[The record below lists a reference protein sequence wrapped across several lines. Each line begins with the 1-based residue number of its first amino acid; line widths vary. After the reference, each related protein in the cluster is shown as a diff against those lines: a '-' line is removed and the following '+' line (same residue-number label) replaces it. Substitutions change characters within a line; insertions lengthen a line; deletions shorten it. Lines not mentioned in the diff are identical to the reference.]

1 MISKKIEKEINE
13 QINAEFW
20 SAYFYLSMSAY
31 FISKNLPGFANWMR
45 VQYQEE
51 ISHALKFFNYLNER
65 GGRVILTP
73 IKEVKS
79 EWKDEIEVFK
89 DTLKHEQHVTSLI
102 SNLINSAI
110 EESDGKWKP
119 SPGLIY
125 PLLGRLLDE
134 GLIEETE
141 DGKYQITDEGK
152 TISKDLE
159 VFNRNMKEQ
168 IDTVMKMANVGK
180 FMAMDVLERVTILGN
195 LLSSNVSNMTNHE
208 VEKYKK
214 FLKSELEKIKE
225 MDSKK

>member
-1 MISKKIEKEINE
+1 MFEQWAQRVGSAVPRGFSRYYILKQLQKMPHTGKEI
-13 QINAEFW
+13 
-20 SAYFYLSMSAY
+20 
-31 FISKNLPGFANWMR
+31 
-45 VQYQEE
+45 
-51 ISHALKFFNYLNER
+51 
-65 GGRVILTP
+65 
-73 IKEVKS
+73 
-79 EWKDEIEVFK
+79 
-89 DTLKHEQHVTSLI
+89 
-102 SNLINSAI
+102 INSAI

-195 LLSSNVSNMTNHE
+195 LLSSNVTNMTNSE
-208 VEKYKK
+208 IEKYTK
-214 FLKSELEKIKE
+214 FLELELKKIKE
-225 MDSKK
+225 KDSKK

>member
-1 MISKKIEKEINE
+1 MFEQWAQRVGSAVPRGFSRYYILKQLQKMPHTGKEI
-13 QINAEFW
+13 
-20 SAYFYLSMSAY
+20 
-31 FISKNLPGFANWMR
+31 
-45 VQYQEE
+45 
-51 ISHALKFFNYLNER
+51 
-65 GGRVILTP
+65 
-73 IKEVKS
+73 
-79 EWKDEIEVFK
+79 
-89 DTLKHEQHVTSLI
+89 
-102 SNLINSAI
+102 INSAV

-214 FLKSELEKIKE
+214 FLKSELEKIME

>member
-1 MISKKIEKEINE
+1 MFEQWAQRVGSAIPRGFSRYYILKQLQKMPHTGKEI
-13 QINAEFW
+13 
-20 SAYFYLSMSAY
+20 
-31 FISKNLPGFANWMR
+31 
-45 VQYQEE
+45 
-51 ISHALKFFNYLNER
+51 
-65 GGRVILTP
+65 
-73 IKEVKS
+73 
-79 EWKDEIEVFK
+79 
-89 DTLKHEQHVTSLI
+89 
-102 SNLINSAI
+102 INSAV
-110 EESDGKWKP
+110 EDSDGKWKP

>member
-1 MISKKIEKEINE
+1 MFEKWAQRVGSAVPRGFSRYYILQQLQKMPHTGKEI
-13 QINAEFW
+13 
-20 SAYFYLSMSAY
+20 
-31 FISKNLPGFANWMR
+31 
-45 VQYQEE
+45 
-51 ISHALKFFNYLNER
+51 
-65 GGRVILTP
+65 
-73 IKEVKS
+73 
-79 EWKDEIEVFK
+79 
-89 DTLKHEQHVTSLI
+89 
-102 SNLINSAI
+102 INSAV

-159 VFNRNMKEQ
+159 VFNKNMKEQ

>member
-1 MISKKIEKEINE
+1 MPHTGKEI
-13 QINAEFW
+13 
-20 SAYFYLSMSAY
+20 
-31 FISKNLPGFANWMR
+31 
-45 VQYQEE
+45 
-51 ISHALKFFNYLNER
+51 
-65 GGRVILTP
+65 
-73 IKEVKS
+73 
-79 EWKDEIEVFK
+79 
-89 DTLKHEQHVTSLI
+89 
-102 SNLINSAI
+102 INSAV
-110 EESDGKWKP
+110 EDSDGKWKP

-168 IDTVMKMANVGK
+168 IDTVMKIANVGK

-214 FLKSELEKIKE
+214 FLKSELEKIKK

>member
-1 MISKKIEKEINE
+1 MFEQWAQRVGSAIPRGFSRYYILKQLQKMPHTGKEI
-13 QINAEFW
+13 
-20 SAYFYLSMSAY
+20 
-31 FISKNLPGFANWMR
+31 
-45 VQYQEE
+45 
-51 ISHALKFFNYLNER
+51 
-65 GGRVILTP
+65 
-73 IKEVKS
+73 
-79 EWKDEIEVFK
+79 
-89 DTLKHEQHVTSLI
+89 
-102 SNLINSAI
+102 INSAV

-159 VFNRNMKEQ
+159 VFNKNMKEQ

-195 LLSSNVSNMTNHE
+195 LLSSNVTNMTNHE
-208 VEKYKK
+208 IEKYTK
-214 FLKSELEKIKE
+214 FLESELKKIKE
-225 MDSKK
+225 KDSKK

>member
-1 MISKKIEKEINE
+1 MFEQWAQRVGSAIPRGFSRYYILKQLQKMPHTGKEI
-13 QINAEFW
+13 
-20 SAYFYLSMSAY
+20 
-31 FISKNLPGFANWMR
+31 
-45 VQYQEE
+45 
-51 ISHALKFFNYLNER
+51 
-65 GGRVILTP
+65 
-73 IKEVKS
+73 
-79 EWKDEIEVFK
+79 
-89 DTLKHEQHVTSLI
+89 
-102 SNLINSAI
+102 INSAV

-159 VFNRNMKEQ
+159 VFNKNMKEQ